1 MSSLPRLCSGFFAA
15 VVAALVP
22 LGAVHAAAVPDTLEK
37 VVILKRHG
45 VRAAM
50 SSPEALGRYSAR
62 PWPRFGVPAG
72 HLTENGARLEALFGS
87 YYRAHYAPLG
97 LFDGD
102 GCDSVYYWAN
112 RTQRTIAS
120 AQALART
127 LTPGCTNT
135 VHHVA
140 DGASDPLFDG
150 APALRQPA
158 AAELMRAAIAGRVG
172 GDVAGWNA
180 AQHDAIDT
188 LQQLLLQ
195 CAQRPCPTQAGAGK
209 RRLDA
214 VPARM
219 GDAHDGIAGVEG
231 PAPAASGISESLLMG
246 WADGQDFAA
255 LGWQGLDEASLLRA
269 FAPHQSEFALRL
281 RAPTVARM
289 ASSPL
294 AARLLATLQ
303 QGSDSNRSAYT
314 HAADA
319 TPIGGDAR
327 LVVLSGHDGTLTLLA
342 GMLDL
347 HWQLPGYQPDQTVP
361 GGALVFERWRR
372 ADGQR
377 VIRVRYTAQTLSQL
391 RERRALTA
399 QAPPPSSPVF
409 IPGCSNA
416 TPEYDCPLPTLAT
429 LIDAAID
436 PQYLSE

>member
-1 MSSLPRLCSGFFAA
+1 M
-15 VVAALVP
+15 V
-22 LGAVHAAAVPDTLEK
+22 
-37 VVILKRHG
+37 LKRHG

-50 SSPEALGRYSAR
+50 SSPEQLGRYSLR
-62 PWPRFGVPAG
+62 TWPRFDVPAG
-72 HLTENGARLEALFGS
+72 HLTANGARLEALFGS
-87 YYRAHYAPLG
+87 YYRARYAPLG

-102 GCDSVYYWAN
+102 GCDKVYYWAN

-120 AQALART
+120 AQALAST

-158 AAELMRAAIAGRVG
+158 AVDLMRAAIAGRVG
-172 GDVAGWNA
+172 GDVAAWNA

-195 CAQRPCPTQAGAGK
+195 CAQRPCPAQAGAGK
-209 RRLDA
+209 QRLDA

-231 PAPAASGISESLLMG
+231 PASAASGISESLLMG

-269 FAPHQSEFALRL
+269 FAPHQAEFALRL

-303 QGSDSNRSAYT
+303 QGSDTNRSANAN
-314 HAADA
+314 AAHA
-319 TPIGGDAR
+319 TPIGGGAR

-377 VIRVRYTAQTLSQL
+377 VIRLRYTAQTLAQL
-391 RERRALTA
+391 RERRTLTL

-429 LIDAAID
+429 VIDAAID
-436 PQYLSE
+436 PHYLSE